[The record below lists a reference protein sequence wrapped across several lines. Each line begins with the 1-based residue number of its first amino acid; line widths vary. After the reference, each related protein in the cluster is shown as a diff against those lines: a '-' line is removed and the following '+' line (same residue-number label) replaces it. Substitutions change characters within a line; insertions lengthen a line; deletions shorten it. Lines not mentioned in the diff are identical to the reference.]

1 MANTQADWCSLPRQR
16 SKKQGYESVWNEFA
30 PRHVYSLCFDEKL
43 GRSQCLLWC
52 RFAATFTLDNFEPPA
67 FAALNLSHPS
77 HPRMNTY
84 RTKSVLRC
92 VAEAGVSPRGN
103 TSDFL
108 KTQTVL
114 TAHPLFSWKYVLS
127 FVKKSYTL
135 HEESCV
141 RVITSATL
149 IDNTRVRQFHFAN
162 PIIVQ
167 CSIQLLY

>member
-1 MANTQADWCSLPRQR
+1 MLAAASKEQKARIRKCMKRVRASARLLSLFRR
-16 SKKQGYESVWNEFA
+16 KARNISV
-30 PRHVYSLCFDEKL
+30 S
-43 GRSQCLLWC
+43 SLWC
-52 RFAATFTLDNFEPPA
+52 RFATTFTLDNFEPPA

-77 HPRMNTY
+77 HPRTNTY
-84 RTKSVLRC
+84 RTKLVLRC
-92 VAEAGVSPRGN
+92 VAEAGVPPRGN

-135 HEESCV
+135 YEESCV

>member
-1 MANTQADWCSLPRQR
+1 MYETSSRLGTSTLFVSTKSSEDLNVFYGVDSPRLLP
-16 SKKQGYESVWNEFA
+16 STISS
-30 PRHVYSLCFDEKL
+30 P
-43 GRSQCLLWC
+43 LLS
-52 RFAATFTLDNFEPPA
+52 RPLTFPI
-67 FAALNLSHPS
+67 
-77 HPRMNTY
+77 HPRTNTY
-84 RTKSVLRC
+84 RTKLVLRC
-92 VAEAGVSPRGN
+92 VAEAGVLPRGN

-135 HEESCV
+135 YEESCV

-167 CSIQLLY
+167 CSIWLLY